1 MAFTSDDLTAL
12 DTAIKSGARR
22 VAYRDRTVDY
32 HSLDEMLKLR
42 AVMQAEVSTGDR
54 TTYGT
59 RRVYP
64 EYSKGT

>member
-1 MAFTSDDLTAL
+1 MAFTNDDLTAL

>member
-1 MAFTSDDLTAL
+1 MAFTSDDLAAL
-12 DTAIKSGARR
+12 DTAIKSGVRR

-42 AVMQAEVSTGDR
+42 AVMQAEIATDER

>member
-64 EYSKGT
+64 KYSKGT

>member
-1 MAFTSDDLTAL
+1 MAFTSDDLAAL

-42 AVMQAEVSTGDR
+42 AVMQAEIVTDER

-64 EYSKGT
+64 EYDKGI

>member
-1 MAFTSDDLTAL
+1 MAFTADDLAAL

-32 HSLDEMLKLR
+32 YSLEEMLKLR
-42 AVMQAEVSTGDR
+42 AVMQAEVATGDR

-64 EYSKGT
+64 EYDKGT

>member
-1 MAFTSDDLTAL
+1 MAFTSDDLAAL
-12 DTAIKSGARR
+12 DTSIKSGARR
-22 VAYRDRTVDY
+22 VSYRDRTVDY

-42 AVMQAEVSTGDR
+42 AVMQAEIAMDER